1 MTPIS
6 SRLYEGE
13 KDFQIMLD
21 LLNKI
26 RPASHV
32 NDFPVKVNIEENLA
46 VEEIRGNTRLWFDGG
61 QPIGWAYVD
70 DSHNLYWEL
79 EKQYTGIVG
88 TEMVAWGETCTRS
101 GKNLAAGETST
112 LDASCREDFKERLDF
127 LSQHGF
133 RQTEVVTV
141 HMKRNLRDA
150 EPISEFEL
158 PQGFQ
163 IRSVKGV
170 EEAESIASTH
180 RAAFGTDYMTTENR
194 LVIMNTSEYD
204 PSLDLVVVATDGTI
218 AAYCTCSVNEQEK
231 EGWTDPVATHPNYQ
245 RKGLAKALLIKGMQM
260 LRERCMESAKLGTS
274 GDNIAMQKTAESVG
288 FFLEHKVLWFEKTLK

>member
-1 MTPIS
+1 MTTIS

-13 KDFQIMLD
+13 KDFQTMLD
-21 LLNKI
+21 LMNRI
-26 RPASHV
+26 RPAIHA

-46 VEEIRGNTRLWFDGG
+46 IEEIRANIKLWFYGS

-79 EKQYTGIVG
+79 EKQYTEPVG
-88 TEMVAWGETCTRS
+88 AEMVAWGEACIRKT
-101 GKNLAAGETST
+101 LAAGETST
-112 LDASCREDFKERLDF
+112 LDASCREDYKERLDF

-133 RQTEVVTV
+133 RQTETVTV
-141 HMKRNLRDA
+141 HMKRNLS
-150 EPISEFEL
+150 EPIPEFEL

-170 EEAESIASTH
+170 EEAEAIAITH

-204 PSLDLVVVATDGTI
+204 PSLDLVVVAPDETI

-245 RKGLAKALLIKGMQM
+245 RKGSAKALLLKGMQM
-260 LRERCMESAKLGTS
+260 LKERGM
-274 GDNIAMQKTAESVG
+274 KTAASAQAGKISPCRKPHGLLG
-288 FFLEHKVLWFEKTLK
+288 FT